1 MSDLESYVQSV
12 LARKGGEIE
21 PLPAIKPYE
30 VYTYNSTG
38 EKDPFE
44 PFFKPD
50 PGEIPDGTADDESG
64 VRPDP
69 NRNREEL
76 EQYPLDAL
84 RMVGT
89 LERDEATWA
98 VVADTAGAIHR
109 VQVGNYLG
117 QNHGKIVAV
126 LEDRI
131 ELVEISRS
139 VAGGWEQRS
148 ASLALVE

>member
-12 LARKGGEIE
+12 LARKGGDID
-21 PLPAIKPYE
+21 PLPAVKPYE

-38 EKDPFE
+38 GKDPFE
-44 PFFKPD
+44 PFFKPG
-50 PGEIPDGTADDESG
+50 PEAPVETAVTDSG

-98 VVADTAGAIHR
+98 IVLDTEGAIHR

-117 QNHGKIVAV
+117 ENHGKIVAV

-131 ELVEISRS
+131 ELLEIARS
-139 VAGGWEQRS
+139 LSGGWEQRE